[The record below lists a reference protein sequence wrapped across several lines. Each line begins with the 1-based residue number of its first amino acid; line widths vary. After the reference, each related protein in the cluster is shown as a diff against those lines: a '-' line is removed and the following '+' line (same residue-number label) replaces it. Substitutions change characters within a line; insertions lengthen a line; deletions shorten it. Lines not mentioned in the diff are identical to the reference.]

1 MKPVILIK
9 SKLPVLEYSAGP
21 TTPRKSPKWGF
32 RFRTAEGAI
41 LIQSPL
47 AFRSQSEAERAFLS
61 LIKFVATNQY
71 TVECPKPP
79 ARLLATSLRTRT
91 NGHRHTKVKARGQAA
106 RPFANSVSASTRCAD
121 GWRRY

>member
-47 AFRSQSEAERAFLS
+47 AFRSKSEAERAFLT

-71 TVECPKPP
+71 TVECPKPTP
-79 ARLLATSLRTRT
+79 ILPVSSLRT
-91 NGHRHTKVKARGQAA
+91 NGRAHASVKARGQAA
-106 RPFANSVSASTRCAD
+106 RAFANAVSTSRRCLD
-121 GWRRY
+121 

>member
-9 SKLPVLEYSAGP
+9 TKLPVLEYSTAS
-21 TTPRKSPKWGF
+21 TTPRKSRKWGF

-47 AFRSQSEAERAFLS
+47 SFRSQSEAERAFLS

-79 ARLLATSLRTRT
+79 ATLPVSPLHT
-91 NGHRHTKVKARGQAA
+91 NGRAHARVKARGRTA
-106 RPFANSVSASTRCAD
+106 RAFANSVSTSRRCLD
-121 GWRRY
+121 GW

>member
-32 RFRTAEGAI
+32 RFRTAQGAI

-47 AFRSQSEAERAFLS
+47 AFRSKSEAERAFLS

-79 ARLLATSLRTRT
+79 ASLPVSSLRM
-91 NGHRHTKVKARGQAA
+91 NGRAHGVKARSRAA
-106 RPFANSVSASTRCAD
+106 SAFANSVSTSRRCLD
-121 GWRRY
+121 GRRLP